1 MPGTSAAS
9 SSSPSAPPAS
19 PPQAAGRAPARL
31 TAYSLPLHTFRVFG
45 ACALSLV
52 LWFSAGRAVRAALM
66 WAGTELAHGDY
77 RQVRIVVTTLIFTLI
92 VLNELVVMV
101 GMLHLVR
108 GALREIRV
116 RRAEDEG
123 ADESL
128 FGALNRTTLLFAT
141 IYLAWSFHREDAQEF
156 ISLDSMKRIDQDL
169 QGSLAGI
176 ESEAGTILLGLD
188 MRISAGI
195 AVAAYILRTLFAWLH
210 MNGRVRG
217 GGVLTAFFELGL
229 AFYGLNALFALA
241 ASRADWL
248 DERAAVAAVKGWFE
262 DLEKTLPWWKGFWE
276 GVGDLWPLL
285 VDALIEPL
293 AWLAVA
299 ALVYGAFAEDTRAV
313 VRGTRLETVADRV
326 ERTHAL
332 TRTTMSGA
340 TIGFRDRWVPPVH
353 AFRLAIRGGAPLFGV
368 FCLCYVALQVG
379 ADYADRSIRALVGS
393 DFPFFWTLFS
403 SPVEFAVDLVAG
415 VLTACL
421 LAAAFD
427 IAATRSREAGQALTA

>member
-1 MPGTSAAS
+1 MSGTSAAS
-9 SSSPSAPPAS
+9 SSSPPAPPAS
-19 PPQAAGRAPARL
+19 APQAARRAPARF

-77 RQVRIVVTTLIFTLI
+77 RQVRLVVTTLIFTLI

-101 GMLHLVR
+101 GMLHSVR

-116 RRAEDEG
+116 RRSEDEG
-123 ADESL
+123 ADEGL

-156 ISLDSMKRIDQDL
+156 TSLDSMKRIDQDI

-176 ESEAGTILLGLD
+176 QGEAGTILIGLD
-188 MRISAGI
+188 VRISAGI

-217 GGVLTAFFELGL
+217 GGVLTAFFELG
-229 AFYGLNALFALA
+229 FTYYGLTALFALG
-241 ASRADWL
+241 ASRSDWL

-262 DLEKTLPWWKGFWE
+262 DLEKSLPWWKGFWE
-276 GVGDLWPLL
+276 GAGDLWPLV

-326 ERTHAL
+326 ERTHTL

-340 TIGFRDRWVPPVH
+340 TTGFRDRWVPPVN
-353 AFRLAIRGGAPLFGV
+353 AFRLAVRGGAPLFGV

-379 ADYADRSIRALVGS
+379 ADYADRGMRALVGS
-393 DFPFFWTLFS
+393 DFPFFWALFS

-415 VLTACL
+415 VLTVCL
-421 LAAAFD
+421 LAATFD

>member
-19 PPQAAGRAPARL
+19 PPQAARRAPARL

-77 RQVRIVVTTLIFTLI
+77 RQVRLVVTTLIFTLI

-101 GMLHLVR
+101 GMLHSVR

-156 ISLDSMKRIDQDL
+156 ISLDSMKQISEDFGRVA
-169 QGSLAGI
+169 AGG
-176 ESEAGTILLGLD
+176 EGEAGTILLGLD
-188 MRISAGI
+188 LRISVGI
-195 AVAAYILRTLFAWLH
+195 AVAAYILKTLFAWLH

-217 GGVLTAFFELGL
+217 GGMLTAFFELGL

-276 GVGDLWPLL
+276 GAGDLWPLL

-340 TIGFRDRWVPPVH
+340 TTGFRDRWVPPVN
-353 AFRLAIRGGAPLFGV
+353 AFRLAARGGAPLFGV

-379 ADYADRSIRALVGS
+379 ADYAGRGVRALIGN
-393 DFPFFWTLFS
+393 DFPFFWLLFS
-403 SPVEFAVDLVAG
+403 SPVEFVVDLIAG
-415 VLTACL
+415 VLTVCL

-427 IAATRSREAGQALTA
+427 VAATRSREAGQALTA